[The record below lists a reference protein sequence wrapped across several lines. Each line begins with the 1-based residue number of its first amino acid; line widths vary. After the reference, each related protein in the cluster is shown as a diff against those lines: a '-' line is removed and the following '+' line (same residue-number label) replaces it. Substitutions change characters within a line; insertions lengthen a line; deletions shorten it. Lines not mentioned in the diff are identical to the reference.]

1 MFRPSTMPNPLSTA
15 IARVRFRKQPSVL
28 RFALAE
34 RIDYLNAAHWDGVV
48 AHRGFLCSRRY
59 HRMLEGVRPDNLDPR
74 YALLYRDDQPV
85 AALSMQWISLEGRR
99 LQRRPEGKGLTATAG
114 RLKSSLVDRVSARVL
129 VVGNLLTY
137 GSHGIS
143 IIPGCESDADVW
155 HAIGEAAYR
164 VRRAEKHSGRTD
176 FVLVKDLLPLE
187 MRQSCILHDL
197 GYRTIETEPN
207 MILEMKPEWRSHDDY
222 LAALSAKYRKNIR
235 SRVLKPI
242 VDAQITVVHA
252 EDLTALAPRLHE
264 LYLAVHENAAVRPV
278 TLGLEYWQALASAAK
293 EGGRIRFAMLRRG
306 AEVLGFVVTLL
317 DCDDTAIGYHIG
329 FDRDAARELPL
340 YLRLLQ
346 QSIAD
351 GIALGARRVSLGRTA
366 LEPKAALGAR
376 PEPLSVWVR
385 HRQPVLNKLMR
396 SLLGAIHHDEAPAR
410 NPFADVRG

>member
-1 MFRPSTMPNPLSTA
+1 MPNPLSGA

-28 RFALAE
+28 RFAFAE
-34 RIDYLNAAHWDGVV
+34 RIDALNPEHWDVAV

-59 HRMLEGVRPDNLDPR
+59 HRALESVRPDNLDPR
-74 YALLYRDDQPV
+74 YALLYRDDLPV
-85 AALSMQWISLEGRR
+85 AALSMQWVDLQGRR
-99 LQRRPEGKGLTATAG
+99 LQKRPDGKGLSATAG
-114 RLKSSLVDRVSARVL
+114 RLKASLVDRVTARVL
-129 VVGNLLTY
+129 VVGNLLSY

-143 IIPGCESDADVW
+143 IVPGHETDADVW

-164 VRRAEKHSGRTD
+164 VRRAEKHSGSTD
-176 FVLVKDLLPLE
+176 FVLVKDLLPVE
-187 MRQSCILHDL
+187 MRQSRVLRDL

-207 MILEMKPEWRSHDDY
+207 MVLELKPEWRSHDDY

-242 VDAQITVVHA
+242 SDAEVGVEHA
-252 EDLTALAPRLHE
+252 GDITALAPRLHE

-278 TLGLEYWQALASAAK
+278 TLSPDYWHALASAASD
-293 EGGRIRFAMLRRG
+293 GGRVRFALLRRCS
-306 AEVLGFVVTLL
+306 EVLGFVVTLL
-317 DCDDTAIGYHIG
+317 DSDDTAIGYHIG
-329 FDRDAARELPL
+329 FDREAARELPL

-351 GIALGARRVSLGRTA
+351 AIALGARHLSLGRTA

-376 PEPLSVWVR
+376 PEPLHVWVR

-410 NPFADVRG
+410 NPFADARD